1 MARRPQQYGTLASI
15 AAKLGVSRTTVS
27 NAYNRPEQLSAEL
40 RQRILNTAEK
50 MGYLGPDPMARS
62 LRTRRAGS
70 IGVLLTEHL
79 SYAFEDLASV
89 DFLAG
94 MAEAAYGSNT
104 MLTLV
109 PASPET
115 SVDLVSAQQLVS
127 QSVVDGFVI
136 YSVAKG
142 DPHLQAVRTRGLPAV
157 ICDQPA
163 DELDLPFVGI
173 DDHAAIAPAAH
184 ALVNAGH
191 RKVGILSIRLDRV
204 RNDGRV
210 TRERLENAQ
219 HHVQRSRV
227 SGALDVF
234 ASAGIDVSDI
244 PIMEC
249 WQNDRSH
256 NIGVAKNLLEAYPD
270 LTAVLCTTDSLA
282 FGVLD
287 YAMSI
292 GKSVPGDLSVTGFDG
307 TQLALARNLST
318 VIQPNKNK
326 GEETGKLL
334 FQMIEHNI
342 TGGPAPVE
350 TRVILDTCYNAGST
364 IASL

>member
-1 MARRPQQYGTLASI
+1 MARRPQHTGTLASI

-40 RQRILNTAEK
+40 RQKILNTAEK

-62 LRTRRAGS
+62 LRTRRVGS
-70 IGVLLTEHL
+70 IGVLLTENL
-79 SYAFEDLASV
+79 SYAFEDMASV

-94 MAEAAYGSNT
+94 MAEAAYGNT

-109 PASPET
+109 PAHPDT
-115 SVDLVSAQQLVS
+115 SVDLVAAQQLVN

-142 DPHLQAVRTRGLPAV
+142 DPHLQATRLRGLPTV

-173 DDHAAIAPAAH
+173 DDRTAIAPAAR
-184 ALVNAGH
+184 ALVRAGH
-191 RKVGILSIRLDRV
+191 RNIGILSIRLDRE

-210 TRERLENAQ
+210 TRHRLDNAH
-219 HHVQRSRV
+219 HHVQQSRV
-227 SGALDVF
+227 RGALDIF
-234 ASAGIDVSDI
+234 REAGINPADV

-249 WQNDRSH
+249 WLNDRKH
-256 NIGVAKNLLEAYPD
+256 NVAVARALLEAHPH

-287 YAMSI
+287 YMSSI
-292 GKSVPGDLSVTGFDG
+292 GKSVPEDLSVTGFDG
-307 TQLALARNLST
+307 TQLALERNLST
-318 VIQPNKNK
+318 VIQPNKKK
-326 GEETGKLL
+326 GYEAGKLL
-334 FQMIEHNI
+334 FSMIENSSDDA
-342 TGGPAPVE
+342 G
-350 TRVILDTCYNAGST
+350 RVLLDTAYNPGTT
-364 IASL
+364 IQEI